1 MNDWIAPSEIQ
12 TIVEDTPSVQPLTPE
27 QLAQMEADKLA
38 LQSEYTRTRQ
48 ALIETTATVAKNDPA
63 YINTIKDTK
72 LQNAVVKQLYGFDT
86 YEQAVAVLW
95 NDFNAVDDGNGTGD
109 RTEKLERELKLIK
122 YNSQKSEVD
131 NAIKDFKLS
140 NPKFFVDPTAEEKL
154 RSELQFV
161 SSELAP
167 SERVRRAS
175 AVAFVPSVDPT
186 TLAYQVLNQWNAWN
200 GGNGIINADKVK
212 EEHKQKQ
219 IEAGRLLLG
228 IKPSSK

>member
-1 MNDWIAPSEIQ
+1 MAEWTVQDNPEIQ
-12 TIVEDTPSVQPLTPE
+12 TNVENPPAGQTLSPE
-27 QLAQMEADKLA
+27 QLAQIEADKLA
-38 LQSEYTRTRQ
+38 LQSEYTRVRQ

-95 NDFNAVDDGNGTGD
+95 DNFNAPDNGGNGDED

-122 YNSQKSEVD
+122 YNAQKAEVD
-131 NAIKDFKLS
+131 NAVKDFKLS
-140 NPKFFVDPTAEEKL
+140 NPQFFTDPSAEEKL

-161 SSELAP
+161 SGELPAT
-167 SERVRRAS
+167 ERVRRAS

-186 TLAYQVLNQWNAWN
+186 TLAYQVLNQWNTWSGWN
-200 GGNGIINADKVK
+200 GTINAEKVK
-212 EEHKQKQ
+212 QEYQQKQ
-219 IEAGRLLLG
+219 IEAGRVLFGL
-228 IKPSSK
+228 K